1 MTPYN
6 PEITIE
12 TFNEENQNT
21 FLNELEPSD
30 DIDIADEFS
39 ELIDSARQQLN

>member
-12 TFNEENQNT
+12 TFNEETNQNT
-21 FLNELEPSD
+21 FLNELAPD
-30 DIDIADEFS
+30 DIDIADEFA
-39 ELIDSARQQLN
+39 ELIDSARQQL